1 MRGVSISTFKYSKQ
15 GIINPKWPNGKKIH
29 LLGCIFSPNIG
40 IREFAVE
47 TIVKADNFD
56 EARFLGRKKCYDA
69 ANLFWFSSGVKINL
83 DNSKDKISEEGT
95 DKIQGMASIPCK
107 LHISNNTPI
116 TMEELTE
123 IENVHKTILN
133 TKNEEREI
141 LIRSVHWWSLSKGET
156 DNIDCFIKLWIS
168 LETLFERN
176 NIGKKVTNE
185 LTEIYPKIKREN
197 ITKSFRPIKNIR
209 NDIVHEGL
217 RNPNKILGYNGKLE
231 AILEDILSFRLGMN
245 LKRRSE

>member
-1 MRGVSISTFKYSKQ
+1 
-15 GIINPKWPNGKKIH
+15 
-29 LLGCIFSPNIG
+29 
-40 IREFAVE
+40 
-47 TIVKADNFD
+47 
-56 EARFLGRKKCYDA
+56 
-69 ANLFWFSSGVKINL
+69 
-83 DNSKDKISEEGT
+83 
-95 DKIQGMASIPCK
+95 
-107 LHISNNTPI
+107 
-116 TMEELTE
+116 MEELTE